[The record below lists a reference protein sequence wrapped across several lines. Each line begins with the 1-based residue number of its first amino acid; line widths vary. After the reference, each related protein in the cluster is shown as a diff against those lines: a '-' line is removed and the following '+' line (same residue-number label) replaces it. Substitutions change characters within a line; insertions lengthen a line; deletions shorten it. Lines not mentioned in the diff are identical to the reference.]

1 MKNWK
6 KGIAAVVFSAVMAV
20 TAARVPEG
28 IFKGFDVSISAD
40 DYYKETEDGFI
51 YYLNEYDNYA
61 EVLAY
66 NGTKTDIVVPSAIN
80 GIPVRLMS
88 GAFSVGGDMGSY
100 KNNSIKS
107 VVLPDGITNMSY
119 CFQNCNDLTSVVL
132 PGTINSIRGSFVNCA
147 KLQKI
152 DLPEGLNELYY
163 SFRSCTSLKTVTLPN
178 SLTSLD
184 YEYNYSFSGCTGLTD
199 IFVKDGNENFSS
211 IDGILYKPA
220 FWKGIELIIYPEGK
234 KKTSFTLPADV
245 TAVNEIDPAH
255 TLKTI
260 SVEEG
265 NTTYSSIDGVL
276 FKNDYNSYKLIHYP
290 ADRKGDSYVMP
301 KNTTEFKIS
310 YCKNLKKLT
319 VNAGAKYHTS
329 SITNCEKLT
338 DVYLPSDIEED
349 AFSNIQAPFDGC
361 NSLKNIKIDDNSP
374 YFKTIDGALF
384 DKNGTKLIAY
394 PFGKATKQKAVIPD
408 NTKTMSYNLFFENDY
423 IKEVVIPDSVES
435 FDYDDSNNVCYLFQN
450 SSIEKIELS
459 SCLTSIPNDT
469 FLDCKN
475 LKTITIPGSVRTIG
489 QFAFYGCT
497 SLSEVT
503 IGEGVEII
511 GHNAFF
517 GDFIKKLTLPISL
530 TEMEDMVFGYGG
542 KIGTS
547 IVIDDIYYAGSEE
560 DWYKIKGID
569 KPQKLEYGSSSYGT
583 SGISPESNIHF
594 NSASGKN
601 VIVNGKGYDTLEE
614 AMKELSKA
622 TGDIRIELN
631 DNVSA
636 KKLTLPK
643 SASSVIIV
651 GNGYTLNVPSISA
664 SCDITL
670 ENITIKTAK
679 GTAAAVTAKK
689 ALTVTGCTLGAVK
702 ASAALSVT
710 DGTYESINASGKA
723 GTTTTLGGTI
733 VITKALT
740 VNNDLVVRDGAD
752 ITVNGKFTPKGTMS
766 FGAIK
771 AFTVKNTK

>member
-1 MKNWK
+1 M
-6 KGIAAVVFSAVMAV
+6 AA
-20 TAARVPEG
+20 TAAQVPEG
-28 IFKGFDVSISAD
+28 IFEGLNVSIFAD

-51 YYLNEYDNYA
+51 YHLAEYDNYA

-80 GIPVRLMS
+80 GFPVRLMS

-119 CFQNCNDLTSVVL
+119 CFQDCNDLTSVVL

-152 DLPEGLNELYY
+152 DLPEGLNELYS

-276 FKNDYNSYKLIHYP
+276 FENDYNSYKLIHYP

-319 VNAGAKYHTS
+319 VNAGAKYYTS

-408 NTKTMSYNLFFENDY
+408 NTKIMSYNLFFENDY

-435 FDYDDSNNVCYLFQN
+435 FDYDDSINVCYLFQN

-469 FLDCKN
+469 FSDCKN

-489 QFAFYGCT
+489 QSAFYGCT

-503 IGEGVEII
+503 IGEGVEKI
-511 GHNAFF
+511 GYNAFF
-517 GDFIKKLTLPISL
+517 GDLINKLTLPISL

-569 KPQKLEYGSSSYGT
+569 KPQELQYGGSSYGY

-601 VIVNGKGYDTLEE
+601 VIFNGKGYDTLEE

-622 TGDIRIELN
+622 TGEIRIELN

-636 KKLTLPK
+636 KKLALPK
-643 SASSVIIV
+643 SASSVTIV
-651 GNGYTLNVPSISA
+651 GNGFVLTVPSVSA
-664 SCDITL
+664 SCDLTL
-670 ENITIKTAK
+670 ENVTFKTAK

-689 ALTVTGCTLGAVK
+689 ALTATNCTLGKTAVTGG
-702 ASAALSVT
+702 AALDNCTVGALT
-710 DGTYESINASGKA
+710 AKGDLTITGGTFEQITASGKA
-723 GTTTTLGGTI
+723 GTSTTLAGTI
-733 VITKALT
+733 VINKALT
-740 VNNDLVVRDGAD
+740 VSSDLVVTDGAD
-752 ITVNGKFTPKGTMS
+752 ITVNGKFAPKGTMA

-771 AFTVKNTK
+771 AFIVKNGK